1 MRNNALPEAEKYAKL
16 HKRRR
21 VWHKV
26 VGCLACM
33 VVFITTYMLILPA
46 ITMEKTAYC
55 GQEEHTHS
63 NACYETR
70 LVCGK
75 EETTETPHTH
85 TDECYEEHKVLVCGK
100 EESAGHV
107 HDENCVQKD
116 TVLVCTDESEE
127 HEHTDECYQT
137 TESYVCGK
145 SEGEGAHTHTDD
157 CYDTERV
164 LICDKEESAV
174 TPHTH
179 TDSCYEKVMVC
190 KKKEHTHQ
198 LSCYSNSSAD
208 VESASVWERS
218 LSGVKLTGIWAD
230 DVISVAESQIG
241 YKESKKNYIV
251 TEDGKTKGYTRY
263 GDWYGNA
270 YGDWCAMF
278 VSFCLNYADIPE
290 SAIPYEASCQRW
302 IKATSGSLYYSASD
316 YTPQK
321 GDLIFFDWDNDGH
334 SDHVG
339 LVASVSED
347 GSSLQTIE
355 GNSSSAVRTVRYNTG
370 DRNIMGYAALPE
382 NPAMAADAADENT
395 GEAAL
400 DENAENDMAA
410 DMAGTYALMTLAE
423 GEDETEDT
431 VSPVN
436 DTDNLDGN
444 GKILVTSISGT
455 GTTYDAVKDVY
466 TSELRIE
473 FSFDKNDIV
482 SGKTY
487 IYTYPEGIIIPD
499 GLLNQQ
505 KDLLDYSGMKAGT
518 YTFVKNDD
526 GTYAV
531 QIQFD
536 DSYVQNAGDTIS
548 GYVQFKGEL
557 DVSKTEDNGSIK
569 LVGSDGV
576 KLNIPADQI
585 AYPADETNEYD
596 IDVSKSGSYVTD
608 GDKLVYTVY
617 VRSYKGTPETIDFS
631 DCITVNGLSLST
643 PTVTVEQGY
652 RYYSGQD
659 SYYDGTDFTPLEV
672 NSMYNNGKIEMQLP
686 SVKQEPATQNG
697 QELTKIGFYKITY
710 TYDIT
715 GMDVTEVSPE
725 NKVTVSAE
733 DSKKGQTV
741 SDEATVTVN
750 INKNHSLS
758 KSGWYDS
765 NTGKVKWT
773 ITVNANGANIAGAK
787 LTDRMLGDLSSETE
801 ITFSPA
807 DKNYTVDVDE
817 GTGEITGI
825 SFKGIGDTEVNTNT
839 YTITY
844 STNVEGSWD
853 DQQIKNTANFDP
865 TPGYDVSG
873 DEITTGEVS
882 VNVGGGSV
890 AKSMDGAE
898 IAEDGKTAEVTWTVM
913 LTVPESGLPAGT
925 IIEDDVTQNQ
935 WGNANTYSQ
944 WMTRGQITAWA
955 CNLYWKSETGDTTG
969 GTNTYQVPGT
979 SVVFKASDGCT
990 YDYQQINE
998 NSGGFAEKLK
1008 YTIFT
1013 ITLDKDLDPPD
1024 GSTQLYFTYKT
1035 TVDLESASIGSNSYF
1050 NSVKVGDKSAGAEYV
1065 YHKAGVKK
1073 TDGNNQTGTTSTSSD
1088 GTVTWKVVATM
1099 DDQNRKKLTL
1109 IDTLPDGVT
1118 LEKLQL
1124 TGWGNLNMDLTV
1136 NEAGNISGTDSTNQ
1150 YNVSGNYTKNTITLD
1165 IEPQAENGTIQN
1177 YSDFTLTVTCKVNN
1191 AEGNTAT
1198 LPLTNLAKMEL
1209 DGAEIGSSEQTQNWT
1224 YNTSTVGNQVVDKSG
1239 AWDND
1244 NRRLNYSIILNPDAK
1259 VLAVDADTLSLTDKL
1274 IYKKEQTA
1282 YDVSNNWTPY
1292 NVAIEVTIVQSTVN
1306 LYRASQNADGTWMKG
1321 EEITGWSWNYDSQ
1334 DNGYGQITNIL
1345 SVSNI
1350 PDRTPLLLEYA
1361 YVVHSTA
1368 EDGDQ
1373 FNLNN
1378 ISNTAKLENT
1388 SYKDS
1393 DNRENDQWKEQSSS
1407 AGVTT
1412 EKNFTLYKVETGN
1425 YNNNLAGAVFSVYAY
1440 DEISGVY
1447 GETAV
1452 KTYTT
1457 DSNGMLRI
1465 QWKDRCYA
1473 YNTLYK
1479 VVETTPP
1486 SGYKLPDVVKE
1497 YYFYFSS
1504 ETDTENSLP
1513 TDLPSSAVDLSK
1525 TSHTVYAEN
1534 VKNTTEITV
1543 EKKWQDSQGQ
1553 EVPQNSGSITLEL
1566 YRKASIENS
1575 SGGGES
1581 GGTGV
1586 NYKYTSNG
1594 STEVKSGTLT
1604 GIKVGS
1610 IVKITV
1616 TMTYNCYSWQPKIT
1630 LSGMNN
1636 VGEGSWTHG
1645 TNSIYTCQAT
1655 ISEQSVVV
1663 DVGDSVDKFRVDITK
1678 ISDPETNGSESSN
1691 DSSTAGGTLYDT
1703 ISLNSAKG
1711 WTHTFNGLPLTGTD
1725 EKGNFET
1732 YYYYIK
1738 EVSIPNYTTSYENN
1752 GGIQSGTITVINKA
1766 DDNPEITLPETG
1778 GSGTKLYTLGGM
1790 LLMACA
1796 GFLLMYNKKRRKED
1810 MASS

>member
-251 TEDGKTKGYTRY
+251 TEDGKTEGYTRY

-278 VSFCLNYADIPE
+278 VSFCLNYADIPQ

-355 GNSSSAVRTVRYNTG
+355 GNSSDAVRTERYNTG
-370 DRNIMGYAALPE
+370 DRDIMGYAALPE
-382 NPAMAADAADENT
+382 NPALEGHDADLEDEAEESLNGVMLLADDEET
-395 GEAAL
+395 GDSASTSQIEAQSSTDTAAL
-400 DENAENDMAA
+400 H
-410 DMAGTYALMTLAE
+410 
-423 GEDETEDT
+423 
-431 VSPVN
+431 
-436 DTDNLDGN
+436 
-444 GKILVTSISGT
+444 VTTITGS
-455 GTTYDAVKDVY
+455 GTTYNAEKDVY
-466 TSELRIE
+466 TSDLRIE
-473 FSFDKNDIV
+473 FTITTDSIQT
-482 SGKTY
+482 GITY
-487 IYTYPEGIIIPD
+487 VYTYPKGIVISSD
-499 GLLNQQ
+499 LLNVE
-505 KDLLDYSGMKAGT
+505 KDLFDTSNKKSGT
-518 YTFVKNDD
+518 YTFVKNVD
-526 GTYAV
+526 GTYSV
-531 QIQFD
+531 QIKLD
-536 DSYVQNAGDTIS
+536 DKYVDGVGETIT

-557 DVSKTEDNGSIK
+557 DVSKTEDDGSIK
-569 LVGSDGV
+569 LVGSDNV
-576 KLNIPADQI
+576 ELNIPADKI
-585 AYPADETNEYD
+585 TYPVDETNEYD

-617 VRSYKGTPETIDFS
+617 VRSYKGTPEMIDFS
-631 DCITVNGLSLST
+631 DCITVNGLTLST

-652 RYYSGQD
+652 RYYS
-659 SYYDGTDFTPLEV
+659 SENAYYDGQEYETIKVDST
-672 NSMYNNGKIEMQLP
+672 YDNNGKIQMSLP
-686 SVKQEPATQNG
+686 GVKQVSDTQNG
-697 QELTKIGFYKITY
+697 QEVTKIGFYKITY

-725 NKVTVSAE
+725 NKVTVSAK
-733 DSKKGQTV
+733 DSEKGQTV

-765 NTGKVKWT
+765 NTDKVKWT
-773 ITVNANGANIAGAK
+773 ITVNANRANIAGAK
-787 LTDRMLGDLSSETE
+787 LTDSMLGDLSSETE

-807 DKNYTVDVDE
+807 DGNYTVDKDE
-817 GTGEITGI
+817 ETGKITGI

-844 STNVEGSWD
+844 FTDVEGSWD

-865 TPGYDVSG
+865 TPGDDVSG
-873 DEITTGEVS
+873 DEITTGEIS

-890 AKSMDGAE
+890 AKSMDGAK

-935 WGNANTYSQ
+935 WGNANSLKQ
-944 WMTRGQITAWA
+944 WMTRSQITVWK
-955 CNLYWKSETGDTTG
+955 CNLYWKNSEDTTTG
-969 GTNTYQVPGT
+969 STNPYVVPRNNVT
-979 SVVFKASDGCT
+979 FLASDGKT
-990 YDYQQINE
+990 YTYQQINE
-998 NSGGFAEKLK
+998 NKDNFAESLT

-1013 ITLDKDLDPPD
+1013 ITLDKKLDPPV

-1035 TVDLESASIGSNSYF
+1035 TVDLESASIGSNSYS

-1136 NEAGNISGTDSTNQ
+1136 NEDGNISGTDSTNQ
-1150 YNVSGNYTKNTITLD
+1150 YKVSGHYTENAITLD

-1177 YSDFTLTVTCKVNN
+1177 NSEFTLTVTCKVNN
-1191 AEGNTAT
+1191 AEGNTET

-1239 AWDND
+1239 IWDND

-1259 VLAVDADTLSLTDKL
+1259 DLAVDADTLSLTDKL
-1274 IYKKEQTA
+1274 IYDKEKTA

-1373 FNLNN
+1373 FNLK

-1440 DEISGVY
+1440 DETSGVY
-1447 GETAV
+1447 DETAV

-1465 QWKDRCYA
+1465 QWKDGCYA

-1504 ETDTENSLP
+1504 ETDTEKYLP

-1543 EKKWQDSQGQ
+1543 EKKWQDEDGN
-1553 EVPQNSGSITLEL
+1553 EINKNSGSVTLKLHRRDGSSSSSAGDGSANVNIAVTKQSYNLDAACSQIPSISCKNGTKFTL
-1566 YRKASIENS
+1566 YVNTWGIPIIIVNGEDVTYDTSTSEN
-1575 SGGGES
+1575 
-1581 GGTGV
+1581 
-1586 NYKYTSNG
+1586 NG
-1594 STEVKSGTLT
+1594 SKTYVYNLNISGNVTISGYADNGNDGSVT
-1604 GIKVGS
+1604 YSYEEPSTPDSGENEDNSVTDS
-1610 IVKITV
+1610 IVSTVSITV
-1616 TMTYNCYSWQPKIT
+1616 T
-1630 LSGMNN
+1630 
-1636 VGEGSWTHG
+1636 
-1645 TNSIYTCQAT
+1645 
-1655 ISEQSVVV
+1655 
-1663 DVGDSVDKFRVDITK
+1663 DKWSYIFKD
-1678 ISDPETNGSESSN
+1678 
-1691 DSSTAGGTLYDT
+1691 
-1703 ISLNSAKG
+1703 
-1711 WTHTFNGLPLTGTD
+1711 LPLSETD
-1725 EKGNFET
+1725 DNGNT
-1732 YYYYIK
+1732 VNYYYYVE
-1738 EVSIPNYTTSYENN
+1738 EVPVSNYTTSYENN
-1752 GGIQSGTITVINKA
+1752 GGIQSGSITVTNKA

-1778 GSGTKLYTLGGM
+1778 GPGTKLYTLGGM